1 MVNQEH
7 LKILV
12 SADVKELNAGLNTAS
27 TNLKSFGDKLT
38 GIGKNLSTK
47 LSLPIVLAGAA
58 AVKSA
63 SDFER
68 LQTSLGVLTGSAE
81 AGAIAFERLVKFSAQ
96 TPFQLKDLANV
107 NNQLIG
113 FGMTSDQAF
122 NSLKLLGDVSAV
134 AGADLSRVAV
144 AFGQSS
150 AAGRVMTQDL
160 NQFVNN
166 GIPIFQLLGDV
177 TGKNAGQI
185 RDMASEGNI
194 SFELLNQ
201 AFIKATSAGGRFENG
216 MEKLSRT
223 FAGQFS
229 TLKDNL
235 NIALAEFGKILLPIL
250 KNTLASLTKLI
261 QKFAGLSPK
270 LKEGI
275 LRFGALAAILPPL
288 LIVLGTIAT
297 AIGAISAPI
306 AIAIVA
312 VSALVIFFDDIVE
325 AGENLRNF
333 LQSKLNVLLG
343 KAAEKFELLG
353 NEVNRYGTILR
364 EVLTKGFSADISSIN
379 QKFDEQAESIKNLNK
394 VEVDVVETKKQDQ
407 NETKKLTNR
416 TVELKKAIDEVRVP
430 IKSIGDE
437 FLEKQ
442 KATEKTAES
451 LKIYREALGGAS
463 YSIKENINITTKATN
478 ADLAHILAL
487 KEKADQNQ
495 QMLLQSRLQAEGL
508 NQIFTVLD
516 NNLQAI
522 AETVGGVLVQSFEAL
537 LTGGDFF
544 KTLIDG
550 LKRLIIKLIAAA
562 AAAFVL
568 NSILSAVGLA
578 KVPNVGAMFS
588 AFAGFS
594 SMPAIEFANG
604 GIVSGPTLGLFG
616 EYSGARANPEV
627 VAPLDKLKGMIGNQT
642 GGNVNVTGEFRLKG
656 QDLVV
661 ALQRA
666 NKQRNRIL

>member
-7 LKILV
+7 LRILV
-12 SADVKELNAGLNTAS
+12 SADVKQLNAGLNTAS
-27 TNLKSFGDKLT
+27 SNLKSFGNKLT

-47 LSLPIVLAGAA
+47 LSLPLAFAGGMAI
-58 AVKSA
+58 KMA
-63 SDFER
+63 SDFNE
-68 LQTSLGVLTGSAE
+68 SLNKV
-81 AGAIAFERLVKFSAQ
+81 
-96 TPFQLKDLANV
+96 D
-107 NNQLIG
+107 
-113 FGMTSDQAF
+113 
-122 NSLKLLGDVSAV
+122 
-134 AGADLSRVAV
+134 V
-144 AFGQSS
+144 AFGRSSNIVRDFAKTTITQFGIAQSS
-150 AAGRVMTQDL
+150 ALDMAALFGDMATSMGLSTKEAADMSTQLVGLAGDLASFKNINIGQATTALAGVFTGETESLKRLGIVMTIANLELFAMSKGIKKQIEDMTQAEKVTL
-160 NQFVNN
+160 RYQYIMEKTANAQGDFNRTQSGSANQ
-166 GIPIFQLLGDV
+166 IRIFQESLKELGV
-177 TGKNAGQI
+177 
-185 RDMASEGNI
+185 S
-194 SFELLNQ
+194 
-201 AFIKATSAGGRFENG
+201 
-216 MEKLSRT
+216 
-223 FAGQFS
+223 
-229 TLKDNL
+229 
-235 NIALAEFGKILLPIL
+235 FGKIILP
-250 KNTLASLTKLI
+250 SFTKLVVKANNI
-261 QKFAGLSPK
+261 INSFKNLSPK

-288 LIVLGTIAT
+288 LIVLGSIAT
-297 AIGAISAPI
+297 GIGAISAPVAI
-306 AIAIVA
+306 AIAA

-333 LQSKLNVLLG
+333 LQSKLTVLLG

-407 NETKKLTNR
+407 KETKKLTNR
-416 TVELKKAIDEVRVP
+416 TVELKKAINEVRVP
-430 IKSIGDE
+430 IKSIADE
-437 FLEKQ
+437 FYEKQ

-451 LKIYREALGGAS
+451 LKRYREALGGAG

-478 ADLAHILAL
+478 ADLAHTLAL
-487 KEKADQNQ
+487 KQKANQNQ

-508 NQIFTVLD
+508 DQIFTVLR
-516 NNLQAI
+516 NNLQTI
-522 AETVGGVLVQSFEAL
+522 AEIVGGVLVQSFEAL

-550 LKRLIIKLIAAA
+550 LKKLVVKLLAAA

-568 NSILSAVGLA
+568 NSLLSVLGFTT
-578 KVPNVGAMFS
+578 VPDVGALFS

-594 SMPAIEFANG
+594 PMPLIEYANG
-604 GIVSGPTLGLFG
+604 GIISGPTLGLMG
-616 EYSGARANPEV
+616 EYSGVRANPEV
-627 VAPLDKLKGMIGNQT
+627 VAPLDKLKGMIGNQG
-642 GGNVNVTGEFRLKG
+642 GGNVNVTGEFRLQG

>member
-7 LKILV
+7 LRILV
-12 SADVKELNAGLNTAS
+12 SADVEELNAGLNTAS
-27 TNLKSFGDKLT
+27 SNLKNFGNKLT

-47 LSLPIVLAGAA
+47 LSLPIVLAGTA

-160 NQFVNN
+160 NQFINN

-177 TGKNAGQI
+177 TGKNAGAL

-216 MEKLSRT
+216 MQKLSRT

-288 LIVLGTIAT
+288 LIVLGSIAT
-297 AIGAISAPI
+297 AIGAISAPVAITI
-306 AIAIVA
+306 AA

-333 LQSKLNVLLG
+333 LQSKLTVLLG
-343 KAAEKFELLG
+343 KAAEKFNLLG

-364 EVLTKGFSADISSIN
+364 EVLSKGFSADISSIN
-379 QKFDEQAESIKNLNK
+379 KKFDEQAKSIKSLNNEEIK
-394 VEVDVVETKKQDQ
+394 LVETKKSNIVQ
-407 NETKKLTNR
+407 TKKQTAQ
-416 TVELKKAIDEVRVP
+416 TIQFQKAISNVREQV
-430 IKSIGDE
+430 KSVNEISAKG
-437 FLEKQ
+437 
-442 KATEKTAES
+442 
-451 LKIYREALGGAS
+451 
-463 YSIKENINITTKATN
+463 
-478 ADLAHILAL
+478 
-487 KEKADQNQ
+487 
-495 QMLLQSRLQAEGL
+495 
-508 NQIFTVLD
+508 
-516 NNLQAI
+516 
-522 AETVGGVLVQSFEAL
+522 
-537 LTGGDFF
+537 
-544 KTLIDG
+544 LIDG
-550 LKRLIIKLIAAA
+550 EKVNSEVKIVSGGMNKLQEHFKRLQNLSNNVSNLIVIDFSKIAIAGAEAFGTALIEGQNVFGALAQVILKTIGDLLIQMGTAAVLASNLAKTFAIPIVGVATGLAAIAAGAVIKGIA
-562 AAAFVL
+562 AKMQKNGPRA
-568 NSILSAVGLA
+568 
-578 KVPNVGAMFS
+578 
-588 AFAGFS
+588 
-594 SMPAIEFANG
+594 FANG
-604 GIVSGPTLGLFG
+604 GIISGPTLGLMG
-616 EYSGARANPEV
+616 EYSGARSNPEV
-627 VAPLDKLKGMIGNQT
+627 VAPLDKLKGMIGNQ
-642 GGNVNVTGEFRLKG
+642 GGSNVNVTGEFRLHG

>member
-7 LKILV
+7 LRILV

-27 TNLKSFGDKLT
+27 TKLKSFGNKLT

-47 LSLPIVLAGAA
+47 LSLPIVLAGTA

-177 TGKNAGQI
+177 TGKNAGAL

-194 SFELLNQ
+194 SFELLNE
-201 AFIKATSAGGRFENG
+201 AFLKATSAGGRFENG
-216 MEKLSRT
+216 MQKLSRT

-288 LIVLGTIAT
+288 LIVLGSIAT

-306 AIAIVA
+306 AIAIAA

-333 LQSKLNVLLG
+333 LQSKLTVLLG

-379 QKFDEQAESIKNLNK
+379 QKFDEQAKSIRTLNNEQIK
-394 VEVDVVETKKQDQ
+394 LVDTKKEDVKQ
-407 NETKKLTNR
+407 TKRQTSQA
-416 TVELKKAIDEVRVP
+416 VEFKKAISNVRQQVQSLNEISAKP
-430 IKSIGDE
+430 IVDG
-437 FLEKQ
+437 Q
-442 KATEKTAES
+442 KVNSEIQIVS
-451 LKIYREALGGAS
+451 NG
-463 YSIKENINITTKATN
+463 ING
-478 ADLAHILAL
+478 
-487 KEKADQNQ
+487 
-495 QMLLQSRLQAEGL
+495 LQGHFNRLQ
-508 NQIFTVLD
+508 
-516 NNLQAI
+516 NLSNDVSNKMVIDFSNIAI
-522 AETVGGVLVQSFEAL
+522 AGAEAFGTALIEGQNVFAVLSQIIL
-537 LTGGDFF
+537 
-544 KTLIDG
+544 KTLGDLLIQMGTAAVLASNLAKTFAIPVVGAVAG
-550 LKRLIIKLIAAA
+550 LAAIAAGAVVKGIA
-562 AAAFVL
+562 AKMQQNGPRA
-568 NSILSAVGLA
+568 
-578 KVPNVGAMFS
+578 
-588 AFAGFS
+588 
-594 SMPAIEFANG
+594 FANG
-604 GIVSGPTLGLFG
+604 GIVSGPTLGLMG

-627 VAPLDKLKGMIGNQT
+627 VAPLDKLKGMIGNQG
-642 GGNVNVTGEFRLKG
+642 GGNVNVTGEFRLQG

>member
-7 LKILV
+7 LRILV
-12 SADVKELNAGLNTAS
+12 SADVKQLNAGLNTAS
-27 TNLKSFGDKLT
+27 ARLGDFGKKLT

-47 LSLPIVLAGAA
+47 LSLPIVLAGTA

-177 TGKNAGQI
+177 TGKNAGQL

-216 MEKLSRT
+216 MQKLSRT

-288 LIVLGTIAT
+288 LIVLGSIAT
-297 AIGAISAPI
+297 AIGAISAPVAI
-306 AIAIVA
+306 AIAAI
-312 VSALVIFFDDIVE
+312 SALVIFFDDIVE
-325 AGENLRNF
+325 AGEDLRNF
-333 LQSKLNVLLG
+333 LQSKLTVLLG
-343 KAAEKFELLG
+343 KAAEKFNLLG

-364 EVLTKGFSADISSIN
+364 EVLTKGFRADLSSIN
-379 QKFDEQAESIKNLNK
+379 KKFDEQAKIIKSLNNEEIK
-394 VEVDVVETKKQDQ
+394 LGETKKSNVVQ
-407 NETKKLTNR
+407 TKRQT
-416 TVELKKAIDEVRVP
+416 TEAIQFKKAISNVR
-430 IKSIGDE
+430 E
-437 FLEKQ
+437 Q
-442 KATEKTAES
+442 
-451 LKIYREALGGAS
+451 
-463 YSIKENINITTKATN
+463 
-478 ADLAHILAL
+478 
-487 KEKADQNQ
+487 
-495 QMLLQSRLQAEGL
+495 
-508 NQIFTVLD
+508 
-516 NNLQAI
+516 
-522 AETVGGVLVQSFEAL
+522 VQSVNKISPK
-537 LTGGDFF
+537 G
-544 KTLIDG
+544 LIDG
-550 LKRLIIKLIAAA
+550 EKVNSEVKIVSGGINKLQEHFKGLQNLSNNVSNLIVIDFSNIAIAGAKAFGTALIEGKNVFGALAQVILKTIGDLLIQMGTAAVLASNLAKTFAIPIVGAAAGLAAIAAGAIVKGIA
-562 AAAFVL
+562 AKMQKNGPRA
-568 NSILSAVGLA
+568 
-578 KVPNVGAMFS
+578 
-588 AFAGFS
+588 
-594 SMPAIEFANG
+594 FANG
-604 GIVSGPTLGLFG
+604 GIVSGPTLGLIA
-616 EYSGARANPEV
+616 EYSGARSNPEV
-627 VAPLDKLKGMIGNQT
+627 VAPLDKLKGMIGNQG
-642 GGNVNVTGEFRLKG
+642 GGNVNVTGEFRLQG

>member
-7 LKILV
+7 LRILV
-12 SADVKELNAGLNTAS
+12 SADVEELNAGLNTAS
-27 TNLKSFGDKLT
+27 SNLKNFGNKLT

-47 LSLPIVLAGAA
+47 LSLPIVLAGTA

-177 TGKNAGQI
+177 TGKNAGAL

-216 MEKLSRT
+216 MQKLSRT

-288 LIVLGTIAT
+288 LIVLGSIAT
-297 AIGAISAPI
+297 AIGAISAPVAITI
-306 AIAIVA
+306 AA

-333 LQSKLNVLLG
+333 LQSKLTVLLG
-343 KAAEKFELLG
+343 KAAEKFNLLG

-364 EVLTKGFSADISSIN
+364 EVLSKGFSADISSIN
-379 QKFDEQAESIKNLNK
+379 KKFDEQAKSIKSLNNEEIK
-394 VEVDVVETKKQDQ
+394 LVETKKSNIVQ
-407 NETKKLTNR
+407 TKRQTAQ
-416 TVELKKAIDEVRVP
+416 TIQFQKAISNVR
-430 IKSIGDE
+430 E
-437 FLEKQ
+437 Q
-442 KATEKTAES
+442 
-451 LKIYREALGGAS
+451 
-463 YSIKENINITTKATN
+463 
-478 ADLAHILAL
+478 
-487 KEKADQNQ
+487 
-495 QMLLQSRLQAEGL
+495 
-508 NQIFTVLD
+508 
-516 NNLQAI
+516 
-522 AETVGGVLVQSFEAL
+522 VQSVNEISAK
-537 LTGGDFF
+537 G
-544 KTLIDG
+544 LIDG
-550 LKRLIIKLIAAA
+550 EKVNSEVKIVSGGINKLQEHFKRLQNLSNNVSNLIVIDFSKIAIAGAEAFGTALIEGQNVFGALAQVILKTIGDLLIQMGTAAVLASNLAKTFAIPIVGVATGLAAIAAGAVIKGIA
-562 AAAFVL
+562 AKMQKNGPRA
-568 NSILSAVGLA
+568 
-578 KVPNVGAMFS
+578 
-588 AFAGFS
+588 
-594 SMPAIEFANG
+594 FANG
-604 GIVSGPTLGLFG
+604 GIISGPTLGLMG
-616 EYSGARANPEV
+616 EYSGARSNPEV
-627 VAPLDKLKGMIGNQT
+627 VAPLDKLKGMIGNQ
-642 GGNVNVTGEFRLKG
+642 GGSNVNVTGEFRLHG

>member
-7 LKILV
+7 LRILV
-12 SADVKELNAGLNTAS
+12 SADVEELNAGLNTAS
-27 TNLKSFGDKLT
+27 SNLKNFGNKLT

-47 LSLPIVLAGAA
+47 LSLPIVLAGTA

-160 NQFVNN
+160 NQFINN

-177 TGKNAGQI
+177 TGKNAGAL

-216 MEKLSRT
+216 MQKLSRT

-288 LIVLGTIAT
+288 LIVLGSIAT
-297 AIGAISAPI
+297 AIGAISAPVAITI
-306 AIAIVA
+306 AA

-333 LQSKLNVLLG
+333 LQSKLTVLLG
-343 KAAEKFELLG
+343 KAAEKFNLLG

-364 EVLTKGFSADISSIN
+364 EVLSKGFSADISSIN
-379 QKFDEQAESIKNLNK
+379 KKFDEQAKSIKSLNNEEIK
-394 VEVDVVETKKQDQ
+394 LVETKKSNIVQ
-407 NETKKLTNR
+407 TKRQTAQ
-416 TVELKKAIDEVRVP
+416 TIQFQKAISNVR
-430 IKSIGDE
+430 E
-437 FLEKQ
+437 Q
-442 KATEKTAES
+442 
-451 LKIYREALGGAS
+451 
-463 YSIKENINITTKATN
+463 
-478 ADLAHILAL
+478 
-487 KEKADQNQ
+487 
-495 QMLLQSRLQAEGL
+495 
-508 NQIFTVLD
+508 
-516 NNLQAI
+516 
-522 AETVGGVLVQSFEAL
+522 VQSVNEISAK
-537 LTGGDFF
+537 G
-544 KTLIDG
+544 LIDG
-550 LKRLIIKLIAAA
+550 EKVNSEVKIVSGGINKLQEHFKRLQNLSNNVSNLIVIDFSKIAIAGAEAFGTALIEGQNVFGALAQVILKTIGDLLIQMGTAAVLASNLAKTFAIPIVGVATGLAAIAAGAVIKGIA
-562 AAAFVL
+562 AKMQKNGPRA
-568 NSILSAVGLA
+568 
-578 KVPNVGAMFS
+578 
-588 AFAGFS
+588 
-594 SMPAIEFANG
+594 FANG
-604 GIVSGPTLGLFG
+604 GIISGPTLGLMG
-616 EYSGARANPEV
+616 EYSGARSNPEV
-627 VAPLDKLKGMIGNQT
+627 VAPLDKLKGMIGNQ
-642 GGNVNVTGEFRLKG
+642 GGSNVNVTGEFRLHG

>member
-7 LKILV
+7 LRILV

-27 TNLKSFGDKLT
+27 SNLKSFGNKLT

-47 LSLPIVLAGAA
+47 LSLPLAFAGGMAI
-58 AVKSA
+58 KMA
-63 SDFER
+63 SDFNE
-68 LQTSLGVLTGSAE
+68 SLNKV
-81 AGAIAFERLVKFSAQ
+81 
-96 TPFQLKDLANV
+96 D
-107 NNQLIG
+107 
-113 FGMTSDQAF
+113 
-122 NSLKLLGDVSAV
+122 
-134 AGADLSRVAV
+134 V
-144 AFGQSS
+144 AFGRSS
-150 AAGRVMTQDL
+150 SIVRDFAKTTITQFGIAQGSALDMAALFGDMATSMGLSTKEAADMSTQLVGLAGDLASFKNINIGQATTALAGVFTGETESLKRLGIVMTIANLELFAMSKGIKKQIDDMTQAEKVTL
-160 NQFVNN
+160 RYQYIMEKTANAQGDFNRTQSGSANQ
-166 GIPIFQLLGDV
+166 IRIFQESLKELGV
-177 TGKNAGQI
+177 
-185 RDMASEGNI
+185 S
-194 SFELLNQ
+194 
-201 AFIKATSAGGRFENG
+201 
-216 MEKLSRT
+216 
-223 FAGQFS
+223 
-229 TLKDNL
+229 
-235 NIALAEFGKILLPIL
+235 FGKIILP
-250 KNTLASLTKLI
+250 SFTKLVVKANNI
-261 QKFAGLSPK
+261 INSFKNLSPK

-288 LIVLGTIAT
+288 LIILGSIAT
-297 AIGAISAPI
+297 GIAAISAPVAITI
-306 AIAIVA
+306 AAI
-312 VSALVIFFDDIVE
+312 SLLVIFFDDIVE

-333 LQSKLNVLLG
+333 LQSKLTVLLG
-343 KAAEKFELLG
+343 KAAEKFNLLG

-394 VEVDVVETKKQDQ
+394 VEIDIVETKKEDQ
-407 NETKKLTNR
+407 KETKKLTNN
-416 TVELKKAIDEVRVP
+416 TVELKKAIDDVRMP
-430 IKSIGDE
+430 IKSIADE
-437 FLEKQ
+437 FYEKQ

-451 LKIYREALGGAS
+451 LKRYRDALGGAG
-463 YSIKENINITTKATN
+463 YSIKENINITNQATN

-487 KEKADQNQ
+487 KQKANQNE

-508 NQIFTVLD
+508 NQIFNVLD

-550 LKRLIIKLIAAA
+550 LKRLIVKLVAAA

-604 GIVSGPTLGLFG
+604 GVISGPTLGLMG

-627 VAPLDKLKGMIGNQT
+627 VAPLDKLKGMIGNQA
-642 GGNVNVTGEFRLKG
+642 GGNVNVTGEFRLQG

>member
-7 LKILV
+7 LRILV
-12 SADVKELNAGLNTAS
+12 SADVEELNAGLNTAS
-27 TNLKSFGDKLT
+27 SNLKNFGNKLT

-47 LSLPIVLAGAA
+47 LSLPIVLAGTA

-160 NQFVNN
+160 NQFINN

-177 TGKNAGQI
+177 TGKNAGAL

-216 MEKLSRT
+216 MQKLSRT

-288 LIVLGTIAT
+288 LIVLGSIAT
-297 AIGAISAPI
+297 AIGAISAPVAITI
-306 AIAIVA
+306 AA

-333 LQSKLNVLLG
+333 LQSKLTVLLG
-343 KAAEKFELLG
+343 KAAEKFNLLG

-364 EVLTKGFSADISSIN
+364 EVLSKGFSADISSIN
-379 QKFDEQAESIKNLNK
+379 KKFDEQAKSIKSLNNEEIK
-394 VEVDVVETKKQDQ
+394 LVETKKNNIVQ
-407 NETKKLTNR
+407 TKRQTAQ
-416 TVELKKAIDEVRVP
+416 TIQFQKAISNVR
-430 IKSIGDE
+430 E
-437 FLEKQ
+437 Q
-442 KATEKTAES
+442 
-451 LKIYREALGGAS
+451 
-463 YSIKENINITTKATN
+463 
-478 ADLAHILAL
+478 
-487 KEKADQNQ
+487 
-495 QMLLQSRLQAEGL
+495 
-508 NQIFTVLD
+508 
-516 NNLQAI
+516 
-522 AETVGGVLVQSFEAL
+522 VQSVNEISAK
-537 LTGGDFF
+537 G
-544 KTLIDG
+544 LIDG
-550 LKRLIIKLIAAA
+550 EKVNSEVKIVSGGINKLQEHFKRLQNLSNNVSNLIVIDFSKIAIAGAEAFGTALIEGQNVFGALAQVILKTIGDLLIQMGTAAVLASNLAKTFAIPIVGVATGLAAIAAGAVIKGIA
-562 AAAFVL
+562 AKMQKNGPRA
-568 NSILSAVGLA
+568 
-578 KVPNVGAMFS
+578 
-588 AFAGFS
+588 
-594 SMPAIEFANG
+594 FANG
-604 GIVSGPTLGLFG
+604 GIISGPTLGLMG
-616 EYSGARANPEV
+616 EYSGARSNPEV
-627 VAPLDKLKGMIGNQT
+627 VAPLDKLKGMIGNQ
-642 GGNVNVTGEFRLKG
+642 GGSNVNVTGEFRLHG